1 MKDFLSSQIIT
12 DCHTAIF
19 ACAQNLQRTLEKFP
33 EMQRKILDK
42 FFYLVDLSSSI
53 LNVSAED
60 YSETVLVLQTLTLL
74 RTI

>member
-1 MKDFLSSQIIT
+1 MKDFMSSQII
-12 DCHTAIF
+12 DCRTAIF
-19 ACAQNLQRTLEKFP
+19 AGPQNLQRNLEKFP

>member
-19 ACAQNLQRTLEKFP
+19 AGAQNWQRTLEKFP

-53 LNVSAED
+53 LKVSAED
-60 YSETVLVLQTLTLL
+60 YFETVLGLQTLTLL